1 MRFERDKC
9 VGVIV
14 DVQERLYTFM
24 QQKEQLEKNLIVLIK
39 GLRVLG
45 VPLIKTQQYTSGLG
59 PTIDSVDD
67 AMGELPIVEK
77 LSFSCCGEPS
87 FMRALE
93 GAGRK
98 HVILAGIESHVC
110 VLQTALD
117 LLQNGYVPVVV
128 EDCISSRKD
137 SDRAT
142 ARLRMQAEGV
152 RLSSCESI
160 LLELCREAG
169 SDLFKKILPLIK

>member
-1 MRFERDKC
+1 MRFEADKC

-14 DVQERLYTFM
+14 DVQERLFTFM
-24 QQKEQLEKNLIVLIK
+24 QRKERLEKNLIILIK
-39 GLRVLG
+39 GLKVLG
-45 VPLIKTQQYTSGLG
+45 VPLLKTQQYTSGLG

-67 AMGELPIVEK
+67 ALGGLPVIEK
-77 LSFSCCGEPS
+77 LSFSCCEEPL
-87 FMRALE
+87 FNKALE
-93 GAGRK
+93 GVGRK

-117 LLQNGYVPVVV
+117 LVHDGYVPVVV

-137 SDRAT
+137 SDKTT
-142 ARLRMQAEGV
+142 AILRMQAEGV
-152 RLSSCESI
+152 RLASCESI

-169 SDLFKKILPLIK
+169 SEAFKEILRLIK